1 VTRTM
6 NDHPD
11 ALLPRGM
18 LGDFLSVDLWLV
30 VAHGVVGA
38 EVLNENV
45 WWFWTC
51 DIDTSMKT
59 ATD

>member
-1 VTRTM
+1 M

-38 EVLNENV
+38 EVLNENA